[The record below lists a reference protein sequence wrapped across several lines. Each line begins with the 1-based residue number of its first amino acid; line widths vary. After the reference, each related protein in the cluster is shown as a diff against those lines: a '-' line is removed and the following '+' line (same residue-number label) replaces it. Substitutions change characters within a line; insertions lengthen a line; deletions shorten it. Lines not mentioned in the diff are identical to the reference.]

1 MADND
6 NSAGNAIVTVV
17 AIVVIA
23 ILAYFVIQMLQN
35 QTAPTDN
42 TITIPDVNIHTS
54 AGDTAGE

>member
-1 MADND
+1 MTDND
-6 NSAGNAIVTVV
+6 NSSGNAIVTIV

-35 QTAPTDN
+35 QTAPDDA
-42 TITIPDVNIHTS
+42 TINIPDVNITTT